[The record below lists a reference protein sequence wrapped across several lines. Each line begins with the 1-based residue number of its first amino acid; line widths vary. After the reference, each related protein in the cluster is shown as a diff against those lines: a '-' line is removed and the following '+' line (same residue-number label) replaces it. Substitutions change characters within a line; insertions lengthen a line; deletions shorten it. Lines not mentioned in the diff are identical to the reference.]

1 MRTRDQIEIPPY
13 WWSRRKIAIYFMQHA
28 AMTDQ
33 ENPFLHLELQQ
44 AIELRWALRDIRAKR
59 WKLTPIDPQHLQT
72 LIDMGL
78 VEMRDDEAVITTSG
92 LDIIA

>member
-1 MRTRDQIEIPPY
+1 MID
-13 WWSRRKIAIYFMQHA
+13 H
-28 AMTDQ
+28 
-33 ENPFLHLELQQ
+33 ENPFSHLELQQ

-59 WKLTPIDPQHLQT
+59 GKLTPIDPQHLQT

-78 VEMRDDEAVITTSG
+78 VEMRDEEAVITASG

>member
-1 MRTRDQIEIPPY
+1 
-13 WWSRRKIAIYFMQHA
+13 
-28 AMTDQ
+28 MTDH
-33 ENPFLHLELQQ
+33 ENPFSHLDIQQ

-59 WKLTPIDPQHLQT
+59 GKLTPIDPDHLQT
-72 LIDMGL
+72 LIGMGL